1 MTRPFMRQIV
11 LISLLAVLL
20 AQTSAGA
27 GDLTEK
33 ENAAAKG
40 IYDLKCAKCHRP
52 YEPRDYPLEEWRLW
66 MSKMSKKAKLTPNQA
81 KLLNRYLDAYRA
93 GKPSPE

>member
-1 MTRPFMRQIV
+1 MRRIV
-11 LISLLAVLL
+11 LISLLTVLL

-33 ENAAAKG
+33 ENATAKG
-40 IYDLKCAKCHRP
+40 IYDSKCVKCHRP
-52 YEPRDYPLEEWRLW
+52 YEPRDYPIEEWRLW
-66 MSKMSKKAKLTPNQA
+66 MSKMTKKAKLTPNQA
-81 KLLNRYLDAYRA
+81 KLLNRYLEAYRA